1 MGLAISCPVGHFQ
14 VDQFLFLSR
23 SHCTCNALKQDYT
36 PTGLTIPQSVDK
48 IFNDWQ
54 PLRGK
59 NEKFYRHIKCSDR
72 KAGFPDRVP
81 SSPPVSHA
89 RRARPQSTCLHHW
102 HRNSVGSSKQALE
115 PEAPGMLLLC
125 LSWVNWPRAGQFSAL
140 VLYCT
145 KDILFS
151 IIC

>member
-89 RRARPQSTCLHHW
+89 RRARPQEHMSAPLAQKLCGQLKASPGARGT
-102 HRNSVGSSKQALE
+102 RNAAAL
-115 PEAPGMLLLC
+115 PF
-125 LSWVNWPRAGQFSAL
+125 LS
-140 VLYCT
+140 
-145 KDILFS
+145 
-151 IIC
+151 